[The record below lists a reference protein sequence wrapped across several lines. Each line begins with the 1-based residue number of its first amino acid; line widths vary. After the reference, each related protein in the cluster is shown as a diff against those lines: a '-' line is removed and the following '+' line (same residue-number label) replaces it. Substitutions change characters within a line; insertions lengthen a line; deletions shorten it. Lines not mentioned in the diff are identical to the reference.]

1 MIPLSVP
8 NLSKNDLKNLVE
20 TFKSTWIS
28 TNGKEITNFENLFKK
43 YVGSKYAVACNSG
56 TSALHIALKVAGL
69 RPNDEVIL
77 PSLTF
82 AATANSVI
90 YNQGIPIFF
99 SCDKYLNINIDDV
112 KDFLKHN
119 TIVKNGYTYNK
130 ASGRKIFGIIPVH
143 MYGFA
148 SDIYKIKSLLKE
160 KKIKII
166 EDAAESLGTFYSYPI
181 NKHTGNFGDV
191 GIFSFNANKIITS
204 GSGGIIVT
212 NSKSYANRSR
222 LLVNQ
227 AKKNSYE
234 YIHKEIGFNYCMNN
248 LCASLASSQ
257 LTNLGKFLTIKKNHF
272 NQYKKLFLKSDVI
285 SIIDPPP
292 YSINN
297 HWMPVIKIDF
307 KKTNFNKKSFIQKL
321 FEKGI
326 QVRGCW
332 DPLHSQ
338 LPYKKFENFRVDGL
352 HKISKNLICFP
363 SSTQV
368 KKKEIIYVAEY
379 IKKLCS

>member
-130 ASGRKIFGIIPVH
+130 ATGRKIFGIIPVH

-181 NKHTGNFGDV
+181 NKHTGNFGDI

-204 GSGGIIVT
+204 GSGGMIVT
-212 NSKSYANRSR
+212 NNKSYADRAR
-222 LLVNQ
+222 LLINQ
-227 AKKNSYE
+227 SKKKEFE
-234 YIHKEIGFNYCMNN
+234 YIHSEIGFNYRMNN
-248 LCASLASSQ
+248 LCAAIGMSQ
-257 LTNLGKFLTIKKNHF
+257 LSKLNDFLKKKKFITQL
-272 NQYKKLFLKSDVI
+272 YRKLFLNTKNVELI
-285 SIIDPPP
+285 VDPN
-292 YSINN
+292 YSKNN
-297 HWMPVIKIDF
+297 YWMPILKLNVKNNIEKNNIIKILAI
-307 KKTNFNKKSFIQKL
+307 NK
-321 FEKGI
+321 I

-338 LPYKKFENFRVDGL
+338 KPYKNYQNF
-352 HKISKNLICFP
+352 KIDKLKKLTNRLICLP
-363 SSTQV
+363 SSTHITNE
-368 KKKEIIYVAEY
+368 EIVYVAKT
-379 IKKLCS
+379 IKKLF